1 MVRTVRT
8 STRPCPLSTVVATRS
23 GGGGGGGASAGGS
36 GRRDGSGGVL
46 EGEGGLDVHLQRLL
60 VVLHHQQVIAPG
72 IDDLRGQVPLA
83 EQGVADHHL
92 SRHGQNAEEFQSGL
106 VFVRLGVHADLGED
120 GLGVRGE
127 GGHQVDAGH
136 VAVAGAAQ
144 GLAVE
149 GQVFGVGRV
158 DPGGHPAGED
168 GLDGVGVEGGQG
180 AGQGGQGRRL
190 LAGEAEGG
198 GQSGAV
204 LAAEPGDAGQTRP
217 PHQQGQGDHPQDGRQ
232 RMPLAVSA
240 ARVGEGGQ
248 FVEQGRSVHAG
259 HQVRGKPDTTRRPAR
274 QDE

>member
-136 VAVAGAAQ
+136 VAVAGAAE

-149 GQVFGVGRV
+149 GHVLGVGRV
-158 DPGGHPAGED
+158 EAGGDPAGEG
-168 GLDGVGVEGGQG
+168 GLDGGGVEGGQG
-180 AGQGGQGRRL
+180 AGQGGQGRRFR
-190 LAGEAEGG
+190 AREAEGS
-198 GQSGAV
+198 GQGGAV
-204 LAAEPGDAGQTRP
+204 LAAEAGDAGQAGAA
-217 PHQQGQGDHPQDGRQ
+217 HEHGQGDHAQDGGERV
-232 RMPLAVSA
+232 PLPVPTAG
-240 ARVGEGGQ
+240 VGNGGQ
-248 FVEQGRSVHAG
+248 FVEQSRSVHAG
-259 HQVRGKPDTTRRPAR
+259 HQGRGKPDTTRRPAR